1 MSQLTNAV
9 AKAASVF
16 FGTAP
21 WQAGQPAG
29 TQAGDVFSTVFDAG
43 IARSIVDS
51 MDAGDLYATQPHL
64 HTVVSFI
71 ARNGAQLGRH
81 VYAKGE
87 SGRTRVDDS
96 PASQLLSKPNDYMTG
111 YDLFNMLFS
120 ELALYDMAIWV
131 PVLRDGRWQIDPI
144 PGEWVTGIK
153 KASAFQMA
161 GYRVKYPTKNEEDF
175 IPASAAIV
183 FRGYSPSGFQRGSSA
198 VRSLRSTL
206 GEQVAA
212 INFREQMWRRGGR
225 VGMYMTRP
233 KDAPTWS
240 KEAKSKFIQ
249 NWRNNWSGSGANA
262 GSTPLLED
270 GMELKRVGFN
280 AKEEQW
286 LEAATLSLSTV
297 AGAYH
302 VPPAMVGVSGYNS
315 FASVKEFRKMLYTE
329 TMGPSI
335 AQVEETINTFLF
347 PFIGEPAGHYLELN
361 IQEKLQGDFEEQA
374 AVMQQSVGGPWMTV
388 NEARRRA
395 NLPDI
400 DGGDTL
406 LA

>member
-1 MSQLTNAV
+1 
-9 AKAASVF
+9 
-16 FGTAP
+16 
-21 WQAGQPAG
+21 
-29 TQAGDVFSTVFDAG
+29 
-43 IARSIVDS
+43 
-51 MDAGDLYATQPHL
+51 
-64 HTVVSFI
+64 
-71 ARNGAQLGRH
+71 
-81 VYAKGE
+81 
-87 SGRTRVDDS
+87 
-96 PASQLLSKPNDYMTG
+96 
-111 YDLFNMLFS
+111 NMLFS

-406 LA
+406 LAPLNMGAAGNNGPVADRPIDTEPSGASESEDPDETTPKANGTRVAKSGLDGKHICVKAPVEPDYGDVSDMSVAIKRVLKRSEER